1 MGVGGGESGC
11 SYPGSGKG
19 VEEPRGH
26 VVGAG
31 EYEEA
36 LGIANEAVKLG
47 RDLARK
53 DLAIHRRDLQRSLL
67 VLCGILTG
75 LGRTEEAETIQAELE
90 SLDEEQ

>member
-1 MGVGGGESGC
+1 MLLEL
-11 SYPGSGKG
+11 
-19 VEEPRGH
+19 
-26 VVGAG
+26 G